1 SMLAFF
7 MSGGGYALP
16 DLRVVSF
23 CRPGK
28 AQQPPD
34 NVWNRLHLTLYTPLS
49 EYSLC
54 MIAFLLLLHSLS
66 VKSEIC
72 ANAMHIN

>member
-1 SMLAFF
+1 GAAAF
-7 MSGGGYALP
+7 P
-16 DLRVVSF
+16 HLRVLRLG
-23 CRPGK
+23 RPGK
-28 AQQPPD
+28 AQPPPG
-34 NVWNRLHLTLYTPLS
+34 NVWNRLQLTLYTPLS